1 MPSLYVLET
10 GARLEIEHQ
19 RLLVTK
25 DDEVLLRLPVHTITQ
40 IILMGRIGLTT
51 PAVHELLEL
60 NIPVIFLS
68 SAGVYL
74 GQLSTPASY
83 NLPLRL
89 QQYRRNDQPEFA
101 LGLARSIVA
110 GKIHNQCVQASR
122 WARRNTEIS
131 PEKLARLAQYESE
144 AAAAPDLPYLLGIEG
159 SAARLYF
166 ELFQKVVDPAWNFT
180 DRNRRPP
187 KDPIN
192 AMLSLGYTLLTYT
205 LSAALQIVGLDP
217 YLGYYHAEAYGRP
230 SLALDLV
237 EEFRAPVVD
246 SLVASLV
253 NHRQITQ
260 DDFVKS
266 GEVGIYLSPRAKRVF
281 SHQFARKLESQVTL
295 FTAGRPL
302 TYQKIFEW
310 QARKLVHLIQ
320 GEEPV
325 YPSFRAR

>member
-1 MPSLYVLET
+1 M
-10 GARLEIEHQ
+10 
-19 RLLVTK
+19 
-25 DDEVLLRLPVHTITQ
+25 
-40 IILMGRIGLTT
+40 
-51 PAVHELLEL
+51 
-60 NIPVIFLS
+60 
-68 SAGVYL
+68 
-74 GQLSTPASY
+74 
-83 NLPLRL
+83 
-89 QQYRRNDQPEFA
+89 
-101 LGLARSIVA
+101 
-110 GKIHNQCVQASR
+110 
-122 WARRNTEIS
+122 
-131 PEKLARLAQYESE
+131 
-144 AAAAPDLPYLLGIEG
+144 
-159 SAARLYF
+159 YF

-246 SLVASLV
+246 SLVVSLI

-260 DDFVKS
+260 DDFTKS
-266 GEVGIYLSPRAKRVF
+266 GEAGIYLSPRAKRVF

-295 FTAGRPL
+295 FTVGRPL

-310 QARKLVHLIQ
+310 QARKLTHFIK
-320 GEEPV
+320 GEETV